1 MSDHRETGHTRKG
14 EAGQR
19 SDQDRQDRNDP
30 LVLIDECLAAIP
42 DDDPRQKILF
52 RLRHLL
58 LQEGVVRQQR
68 EAEFKK
74 ISEVVA
80 KLTAPANRIG
90 TLLELPAE
98 GLARI
103 VVGGA
108 EYYTN
113 VDPRVPAA
121 DLKIGTQILVNE
133 AYALI
138 KTLGYDRSGPV
149 LKVAET
155 LPDGRLRFEQEPGR
169 QALILQRS
177 SDLMGI
183 ELKAGD
189 EVRIDPSHRIAIERL
204 EDRKADTHL
213 LDEVPTV
220 TWEQIGGQQAA
231 IAAIRKAIEYPLLH
245 AETFAQYRFTQPKG
259 FLLYG
264 PPGCGKTLIGQAA
277 AASLSKLVSEAQPDS
292 TEHSPVHPP
301 TPHAPR
307 RVSDPIHTSDPITG
321 GVFLHVKGPEILNMW
336 LGESERMVRD
346 LFAQARAR
354 RKAGSL
360 PFIFIDE
367 AESIL
372 GTRRAMRAFNISN
385 TLVPMFCSEMDG
397 IESLREVVII
407 LASNRPDLID
417 PAVLR
422 PGRIDRK
429 IKVGRPGKEEA
440 AEILRVYLTPE
451 LPLDPS
457 LVAAHRGD
465 KEAAC
470 GSLISQTVDAVFRRT
485 DDTRLLSIRLRS
497 GQHKILY
504 RGDLVSGAILASI
517 VQRAKERAI
526 ERTIAIRPPLGG
538 ELAAEEA
545 AGAVGY
551 GGLTVDDLLI
561 STNAEFREGEMLP
574 PDDAAEEWLKLLDHH
589 PEQVVGISL
598 FRKGRMGEERLMG
611 QII

>member
-1 MSDHRETGHTRKG
+1 MSDHRKSDKIADH
-14 EAGQR
+14 EAKAKPDSPLTEKSAG
-19 SDQDRQDRNDP
+19 SPGADP
-30 LVLIDECLAAIP
+30 LELIDECLAALP
-42 DDDPRQKILF
+42 DSDPRQRILYK
-52 RLRHLL
+52 LRHLL
-58 LQEGVVRQQR
+58 IQQSVAGQQR

-74 ISEVVA
+74 LSEVVG

-90 TLLELPAE
+90 TLLEIPGE

-113 VDPRVPAA
+113 IDPRVPAE

-133 AYALI
+133 AYAVI

-155 LPDGRLRFEQEPGR
+155 LPDGRIRFEQDAGR

-177 SDLMGI
+177 SDLVDV

-189 EVRIDPSHRIAIERL
+189 EVRIDPSHRIAIEKL
-204 EDRKADTHL
+204 IDRKAKSHV
-213 LDEVPTV
+213 LDEVPRV
-220 TWEQIGGQQAA
+220 TWEQIGGQKAA
-231 IAAIRKAIEYPLLH
+231 IEAIRKAIEYPLLH
-245 AETFAQYRFTQPKG
+245 TKTFEQFKFTQPKG

-277 AASLSKLVSEAQPDS
+277 AASLSKLVSESAQEVGSAGPM
-292 TEHSPVHPP
+292 EKPP
-301 TPHAPR
+301 IA
-307 RVSDPIHTSDPITG
+307 G
-321 GVFLHVKGPEILNMW
+321 GSFLHVKGPEILNMW
-336 LGESERMVRD
+336 LGESERIVRD

-354 RKAGSL
+354 RQEGKL

-372 GTRRAMRAFNISN
+372 GTRRSMRSFTINS
-385 TLVPMFCSEMDG
+385 TLVPMFCAEMDG
-397 IESLREVVII
+397 IESLRDVVII

-429 IKVGRPGKEEA
+429 IKVARPTRDA
-440 AEILRVYLTPE
+440 AVDILKVYLTSE
-451 LPLDPS
+451 LPLAPELISANGGDTAKACES
-457 LVAAHRGD
+457 LV
-465 KEAAC
+465 
-470 GSLISQTVDAVFRRT
+470 GSVVDRIFSRS
-485 DDTRLLSIRLRS
+485 DENRLLAVRLRS
-497 GQHKILY
+497 GQNKVLY

-517 VQRAKERAI
+517 VQRAKEKAI
-526 ERTIAIRPPLGG
+526 DRVIHQGDET
-538 ELAAEEA
+538 
-545 AGAVGY
+545 
-551 GGLTVDDLLI
+551 TVPGMTLEDLLA
-561 STNAEFREGEMLP
+561 SVQEEYREGEVLP

-589 PEQVVGISL
+589 PEQVVGVSS
-598 FRKGRMGEERLMG
+598 FRRGRQAEERLVG

>member
-1 MSDHRETGHTRKG
+1 MSDHREADPSKKAETKPDATART
-14 EAGQR
+14 AT
-19 SDQDRQDRNDP
+19 DP
-30 LVLIDECLAAIP
+30 LELIEACLASFP
-42 DDDPRQKILF
+42 EQDPRQKILYK
-52 RLRHLL
+52 LRH
-58 LQEGVVRQQR
+58 VVMLDQAAQQRR

-74 ISEVVA
+74 LSDVVG

-113 VDPRVPAA
+113 VDPRVSAD

-138 KTLGYDRSGPV
+138 KTLGYDRNGPL
-149 LKVAET
+149 LKLAEA

-177 SDLMGI
+177 SDLVGA

-204 EDRKADTHL
+204 DDRRAQSHV
-213 LDEVPTV
+213 LDEVPMV
-220 TWEQIGGQQAA
+220 AWSQIGGQQRA
-231 IAAIRKAIEYPLLH
+231 IEAIRKAIEYPLAH
-245 AETFAQYRFTQPKG
+245 AKTFVQYKFTQPKG

-277 AASLSKLVSEAQPDS
+277 AASLAKVVSATTPD
-292 TEHSPVHPP
+292 EP
-301 TPHAPR
+301 
-307 RVSDPIHTSDPITG
+307 TSDDSRRAPVTG
-321 GVFLHVKGPEILNMW
+321 GAFLHVKGPEILNMW

-354 RKAGSL
+354 RKDGKL

-372 GTRRAMRAFNISN
+372 GTRRSMRSFNISN
-385 TLVPMFCSEMDG
+385 TVVPMFCSEMDG
-397 IESLREVVII
+397 IESLRDVVII

-429 IKVGRPGKEEA
+429 IKVNRPNKQAA
-440 AEILRVYLTPE
+440 AEILRVYLTPD
-451 LPLDPS
+451 LPLDS
-457 LVAAHRGD
+457 AFLSFHAGD
-465 KEAAC
+465 RAAAC
-470 GSLISQTVDAVFRRT
+470 EAMVARVVESIFQRSDER
-485 DDTRLLSIRLRS
+485 RLLSVRLRS
-497 GQHKILY
+497 GQNKILY
-504 RGDLVSGAILASI
+504 RGDLVIGAILASI

-526 ERTIAIRPPLGG
+526 ERAIQKNNETESNGITIGDL
-538 ELAAEEA
+538 EDSTDAE
-545 AGAVGY
+545 Y
-551 GGLTVDDLLI
+551 
-561 STNAEFREGEMLP
+561 REGEVLP

-589 PEQVVGISL
+589 PEQVVGISS
-598 FRKGRMGEERLMG
+598 FRRGRKAEERLIG